1 MEQEGQIDFYQFDFS
16 LGNVLDIIA
25 VSKPKS
31 QQCIMLPKEVVSAL
45 KSGRVDGVGLAD
57 RLPSEQNL
65 PSDEDLEKKFIAYF
79 DAILKEKGVNLSQM
93 QSQQL
98 LQALDYG
105 KNDDLFKDWQPKLG
119 DEIVNK
125 GVVRGHIKD
134 RKDRA
139 KHLFTYKF
147 KSSEDAFKYFLKYD
161 KVTLITKNENS
172 TKKGPSDWSKQYPI
186 PPQTFPFRCGF
197 ATKYTD
203 EALIYLR
210 RLYEKECK

>member
-1 MEQEGQIDFYQFDFS
+1 MYLIKVRFISILNIIYSQLTNDTHK
-16 LGNVLDIIA
+16 VLYRYPQDK
-25 VSKPKS
+25 VRNGF
-31 QQCIMLPKEVVSAL
+31 L
-45 KSGRVDGVGLAD
+45 KT
-57 RLPSEQNL
+57 
-65 PSDEDLEKKFIAYF
+65 
-79 DAILKEKGVNLSQM
+79 
-93 QSQQL
+93 
-98 LQALDYG
+98 
-105 KNDDLFKDWQPKLG
+105 
-119 DEIVNK
+119 NK